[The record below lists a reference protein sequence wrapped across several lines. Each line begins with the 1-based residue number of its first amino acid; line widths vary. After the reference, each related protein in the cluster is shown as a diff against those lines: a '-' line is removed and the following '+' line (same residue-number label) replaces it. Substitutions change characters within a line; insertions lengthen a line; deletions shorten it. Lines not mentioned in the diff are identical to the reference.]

1 MDMMGFVS
9 NIGAIQAVLF
19 IVGLALVFVEMFLPG
34 FGVAGIT
41 GIILLI
47 IGIIITAKTVFE
59 ALIMILILL
68 AILGVAFFLVFRSAT
83 KGKLSKSLVL
93 SDSINKSSGYS
104 SVDEYKSMV
113 GKEGIALSVLRPS
126 GIADF
131 DGVKL
136 DVVTEGEY
144 IPSGTKIK
152 IIQVSGPRIVVR
164 EVK

>member
-1 MDMMGFVS
+1 MDITSFVS
-9 NIGAIQAVLF
+9 NIGIIQAILF
-19 IVGLALVFVEMFLPG
+19 IVGLVLVFAEIFIPG

-41 GIILLI
+41 GIVLLI

-59 ALIMILILL
+59 ALIMIIILL
-68 AILGVAFFLVFRSAT
+68 AILGIVFFFVFRSAT
-83 KGKLSKSLVL
+83 KGKLSKTLVL
-93 SDSINKSSGYS
+93 SDSLNKESGYS
-104 SVDEYKSMV
+104 SIDELESMV

-126 GIADF
+126 GTADF
-131 DGVKL
+131 DGIKL

-164 EVK
+164 EIK